1 VSVGHY
7 WKLVQL
13 PKNAQILVLG
23 GGPAGSYAA
32 SMLALEGFDVV
43 LLEAAKFPRQVLTV
57 SLPDCQFMNMVCRYH
72 IGESMIPSC
81 PQFLKLIDVEET
93 VKNFGFCNKV

>member
-1 VSVGHY
+1 VDRCVNVPVSCECKFLVSVGHY

-13 PKNAQILVLG
+13 PKKAQILVLG

-57 SLPDCQFMNMVCRYH
+57 SLPDC
-72 IGESMIPSC
+72 
-81 PQFLKLIDVEET
+81 
-93 VKNFGFCNKV
+93 